1 MRRLLAD
8 AWTLRPLSHGWEL
21 AGTAP
26 GRLSGPDGLDELDWM
41 PAAVPA
47 TVGAT
52 LAAHDRDDP
61 RLADLD
67 GWDWWLRTSL
77 EGWSDDEPEQAVL
90 WFDGLATVAE
100 VYLDGERILE
110 TESMFRRHVVAV
122 RGSGGPRELTVCLRA
137 LRPLLKVRR
146 KPRARWRTQLVREP
160 NLRFFRTALVGR
172 APGLAAGAPIV
183 GPYRPIVLE
192 RRRTVTIGD
201 LRLRAEVVAGE
212 GRVSIRCSVATI
224 PAGGEVGA
232 VTLSVTGP
240 GMKAEA
246 ELVVEG
252 GQARGEVAVA
262 DPELWWPHTHGSPVL
277 YDVALSIRA
286 APGETVTV
294 QAGRVG
300 FRDLRI
306 DRELEPEGLALACNG
321 TRVFIRGAVWMPLDA
336 GEAQSAPPDLR
347 VVLERVVAAG
357 MNMLRVPGI
366 AHYEDERFHDLCDEL
381 GILVWQ
387 DFMFANLDYPEPD
400 PDFMKTIAD
409 EARALLDELGH
420 RPSLAVLCGGSE
432 VAQQVAMLG
441 LDPELAN
448 GPLYTELLPSAVRE
462 AGVQAAYVPSTP
474 WGGDLPFRTD
484 RGVANYY
491 GVGAYRRPLD
501 DARLADVRFAA
512 ECLAFSNAPDDEE
525 LGISDPRWKRGVP
538 RDAGAGWDFEDVR
551 DHYLQQLY
559 GVDPV
564 GLRSVDPERYLE
576 LSRHVSGEIMATVF
590 GEWRRAASAC
600 GGGLVLW
607 MCDLRP
613 GAGWGLLDHRG
624 EPKVAI
630 QYLRRALA
638 PVAVWGSD
646 EGLGGIHAHLAND
659 GPQPLEA
666 TLRVSLYRDRETLVG
681 EGEQVVQLPAHGNR
695 AVGVEALLGRFVDVS
710 WAYRFGPPAQDL
722 VVLSLEQPGE
732 TGATLLSQS
741 FLHPA
746 GRPAQRTSGDR
757 LGLEATLHGS
767 DPVAPVLRI
776 ASRGLAYGVRVDVPG
791 FRPSD
796 DSFSIEPGHTREIAL
811 RREGQV
817 TTVRGTVTALNLHGS
832 VRVAPA
838 PID

>member
-8 AWTLRPLSHGWEL
+8 AWTLRPLSDGWEL

-26 GRLSGPDGLDELDWM
+26 GRLQGPDGLDELDWM
-41 PAAVPA
+41 PVALPA
-47 TVGAT
+47 TVGAA

-67 GWDWWLRTSL
+67 AWDWWCRTTL
-77 EGWSDDEPEQAVL
+77 EGWPDDQPEQAML

-100 VYLDGERILE
+100 VHLDGQRILE
-110 TESMFRRHVVAV
+110 SESMFRRHAVDV
-122 RGSGGPRELTVCLRA
+122 RGAGAPRELTVCLRA

-146 KPRARWRTQLVREP
+146 RPRARWRTQLVSES

-192 RRRTVTIGD
+192 RRRTVSVGD
-201 LRLRAEVVAGE
+201 LRLRADVVEGA
-212 GRVSIRCSVATI
+212 GRVSVSCRVTTI
-224 PAGGEVGA
+224 PAGGEVKA

-240 GMKAEA
+240 GTTAET
-246 ELVVEG
+246 ELVIERG
-252 GQARGEVAVA
+252 EARGEVAVA

-277 YDVALSIRA
+277 YGVALSVRTGA
-286 APGETVTV
+286 GETVTV

-321 TRVFIRGAVWMPLDA
+321 TRVFIRGAVWMPVDA

-347 VVLERVVAAG
+347 AVLEHVVAAG

-366 AHYEDERFHDLCDEL
+366 AHYEDERFYELCDEL

-387 DFMFANLDYPEPD
+387 DFMFANLDYPELD
-400 PDFMKTIAD
+400 PDFMQIVAA

-441 LDPELAN
+441 LDPELAD
-448 GPLYTELLPSAVRE
+448 GPLYSELLPSAVRD
-462 AGVQAAYVPSTP
+462 AGIQATYVPSTP

-491 GVGAYRRPLD
+491 GVGAYRRPFD

-512 ECLAFSNAPDDEE
+512 ECLAFSNVPDDEE
-525 LGISDPRWKRGVP
+525 LGIADSRWKRGVP

-551 DHYLQQLY
+551 DHYLRQLY

-564 GLRSVDPERYLE
+564 SLRSVDPERYLE
-576 LSRHVSGEIMATVF
+576 LSRHVTGEVMATVF

-600 GGGLVLW
+600 AGGLVLW
-607 MCDLRP
+607 CCDLRP

-624 EPKVAI
+624 KPKAAI
-630 QYLRRALA
+630 HHLRRALA

-646 EGLGGIHAHLAND
+646 EGLGGIHVHVAND
-659 GPQPLEA
+659 GPAALEA

-681 EGEQVVQLPAHGNR
+681 EAERVLRVPAHGNQ
-695 AVGVEALLGRFVDVS
+695 ALGVEALLGRFVDVS

-722 VVLSLEQPGE
+722 VVLSLEQAGE

-746 GRPAQRTSGDR
+746 GRPAERASGDR
-757 LGLEATLHGS
+757 LGLEVTLHGS
-767 DPVAPVLRI
+767 DEDAPVLRI
-776 ASRGLAYGVRVDVPG
+776 ATRGFAYGVRVDVPG

-796 DSFSIEPGHTREIAL
+796 DAFSIEPGHAREIAL
-811 RREGQV
+811 RREGEV
-817 TTVRGTVTALNLHGS
+817 ATVRGAVTALNLQGS

-838 PID
+838 PG